1 MQADMVRSTEAC
13 IVRLRGNLTVE
24 HAQEL
29 KHVLLDALQDSERI
43 VIELEGITD
52 VDLSFLQLL
61 CSAHRTSMKLGRE
74 LTLFGDRSE
83 IFKMA
88 VSDAGFPRILG
99 CHEDP
104 DRGCLWIGGLES

>member
-1 MQADMVRSTEAC
+1 MQVDVVRSTESC

-24 HAQEL
+24 HAHEL
-29 KHVLLDALQDSERI
+29 KQSILDALQGNERI
-43 VIELEGITD
+43 VIELEGVTD

-61 CSAHRTSMKLGRE
+61 CAAHKTSMRLGKE

-83 IFKMA
+83 TFKLA